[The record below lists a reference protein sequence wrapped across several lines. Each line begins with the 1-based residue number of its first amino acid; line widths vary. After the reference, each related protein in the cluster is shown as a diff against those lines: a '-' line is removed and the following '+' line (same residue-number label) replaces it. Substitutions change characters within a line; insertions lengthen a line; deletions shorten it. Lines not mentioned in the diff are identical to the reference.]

1 MNANRLAAT
10 AFALVCGAAICQTGC
25 APRSAAPG
33 PAPQAPVAEPAV
45 TPELRALVDQKC
57 EALIRPQL
65 PEPANVRVLSV
76 SHQVDHDRHVAK
88 YCMDAG
94 DGDGGFI
101 KVEALCFYDMAGG
114 VSQSPVVKS
123 NPSIVDAICSQ

>member
-1 MNANRLAAT
+1 
-10 AFALVCGAAICQTGC
+10 
-25 APRSAAPG
+25 
-33 PAPQAPVAEPAV
+33 VAEPAV

-65 PEPANVRVLSV
+65 PEPTNVRVLSV
-76 SHQVDHDRHVAK
+76 SHQVEHDRHVAK

-94 DGDGGFI
+94 DGDGGFTR
-101 KVEALCFYDMAGG
+101 VEALCFYDMAGS

-123 NPSIVDAICSQ
+123 NPSMVDAICSQ